1 MQVQWERGRPLLS
14 FDASHLLDEASR
26 RKLRS
31 GLPQRIVVA
40 ITAHEASGRKRL
52 AATARS
58 CRITFDLWSERWR
71 LERSDPGTDRVW
83 MLSSEREAIRRCLR
97 FERRPMGSAPDF
109 SRLRGRRIFFAVRAE
124 FNPLSR
130 ATVQRLRRWL
140 GRRSGASL
148 QGEAF
153 FGSVVGLFVDRR
165 IADAE
170 RTLRFRSRAV
180 RVP

>member
-1 MQVQWERGRPLLS
+1 MKVHWESGRPFLS
-14 FDASHLLDEASR
+14 FDASDLLDEAAL

-40 ITAHEASGRKRL
+40 VTVHRL
-52 AATARS
+52 RGGVRRAATARS

-71 LERSDPGTDRVW
+71 LERSEPGWERAWLLD
-83 MLSSEREAIRRCLR
+83 SEREAVRRCLR
-97 FERRPMGSAPDF
+97 FDRLPLGSSASFAP
-109 SRLRGRRIFFAVRAE
+109 LHGRQVFFAVRAE

-170 RTLRFRSRAV
+170 RTLRFRSKPV